1 MKKYEK
7 DYFKQMDG
15 LISTYFI
22 TEEDHMKLEFSKH
35 FLKKLQLID
44 MDGVKI
50 QMEPVDV
57 KLFQYFVLSILLE
70 WESKNRKVED

>member
-1 MKKYEK
+1 MKKYER

-15 LISTYFI
+15 LISTYFV
-22 TEEDHMKLEFSKH
+22 TDDDQKKLEFSKH

-50 QMEPVDV
+50 QMEPIDV
-57 KLFQYFVLSILLE
+57 KLFQYFVLSIILE
-70 WESKNRKVED
+70 WENKNRKAED

>member
-1 MKKYEK
+1 MKKYER

-22 TEEDHMKLEFSKH
+22 TEEDHKKLEFSKH
-35 FLKKLQLID
+35 FLRKLQLID

-50 QMEPVDV
+50 QMEPMDV
-57 KLFQYFVLSILLE
+57 KLFQYFVLSIILE
-70 WESKNRKVED
+70 RENQNRKAED

>member
-7 DYFKQMDG
+7 EYFNQMDS
-15 LISTYFI
+15 LISTYFV
-22 TEEDHMKLEFSKH
+22 TEEDQKKLEFSKH

-50 QMEPVDV
+50 QMEPVDI
-57 KLFQYFVLSILLE
+57 KLFQYFVLSIILE
-70 WESKNRKVED
+70 WENKQRKTEY